1 MVLKTVYIIISGDYE
16 VGPKVDWQKELIIP
30 AEDIISICKEYGA
43 KYSIFFD
50 VCEYYALQSS
60 SKSNRDAREEIAN
73 QVRNMF
79 SEGHDVQLHLHPHWF
94 PGLGNK
100 WTSKGWKYDLTHFRL
115 QSLPIGNFEDRKT
128 IRGLFKW
135 GVETLESIIKPV
147 KSSYAVTSFRAGG
160 YCIQPSQD
168 IVKVMREVGIL
179 ADSSVW
185 FGGYRDDGVYYY
197 DFRKAPSKYQPYY
210 TTDDILI
217 PSTKNTNLGVIEFPI
232 ASTAVRNIKKLF
244 LAKSFSHVELCQFG
258 KNQIKRF
265 LLQFKKELER
275 EDREHNFLTVTSHPK
290 GLKTTNGFRY
300 FLEKAPELLS
310 DVAEVRFVTMSEAV
324 KLFYSLNP
332 IDVSKLS
339 EQQLNTLRTLKEDK
353 SCWEN

>member
-1 MVLKTVYIIISGDYE
+1 MMKNRIVYIIITGDYE
-16 VGPKVDWQKELIIP
+16 FSRNMDTQKDLITLTN
-30 AEDIISICKEYGA
+30 EIIKLLESFGA
-43 KYSIFFD
+43 KYTIFFD
-50 VCEYYALQSS
+50 VCIVEALKDTNNYDIVVEQ
-60 SKSNRDAREEIAN
+60 I
-73 QVRNMF
+73 RNMVVKN
-79 SEGHDVQLHLHPHWF
+79 HDVQLHFHPVWL
-94 PGLGNK
+94 PELGGK
-100 WTSKGWKYDLTHFRL
+100 WDENGWQGDLAHFRL

-185 FGGYRDDGVYYY
+185 FGGYKDDGVYYY

-210 TTDDILI
+210 TTDDVLI
-217 PSTKNTNLGVIEFPI
+217 PSTKNTNLGVIESHI
-232 ASTAVRNIKKLF
+232 ASMAFRNIKKLF
-244 LAKSFSHVELCQFG
+244 LAKSFSNIELCRFG

-265 LLQFKKELER
+265 LFQFKRDLER
-275 EDREHNFLTVTSHPK
+275 EDREHNFLTVTSHPR
-290 GLKTTNGFRY
+290 GLKTTDGFRC
-300 FLEKAPELLS
+300 FLESAPKLLS

-324 KLFYSLNP
+324 KLFYNLYP
-332 IDVSKLS
+332 MGTAKLS

-353 SCWEN
+353 SC

>member
-1 MVLKTVYIIISGDYE
+1 MKVYICITGDYE
-16 VGPKVDWQKELIIP
+16 PSIKFNWKEDVIKPTEIILKIC
-30 AEDIISICKEYGA
+30 EDYNA
-43 KYSIFFD
+43 NYSIFFD
-50 VCEYYALQSS
+50 VCTTGVFKEVVD
-60 SKSNRDAREEIAN
+60 KN
-73 QVRNMF
+73 QILKVFQQVKTLILR
-79 SEGHDVQLHLHPHWF
+79 GHDVQLHLHQHWL
-94 PGLGNK
+94 PELGSELRKEVVNE
-100 WTSKGWKYDLTHFRL
+100 DLAHFRL

-135 GVETLESIIKPV
+135 GVRTLEDMIKPV
-147 KSSYAVTSFRAGG
+147 KPDYAVTSFRAGG

-185 FGGYRDDGVYYY
+185 FGGYKDDGVYYY

-210 TTDDILI
+210 TTDDVLI

-232 ASTAVRNIKKLF
+232 ASMAVRNIKKLF

-290 GLKTTNGFRY
+290 GLKTTDGFRC
-300 FLEKAPELLS
+300 FLESAPKLLN

-324 KLFYSLNP
+324 KLFYNLYP
-332 IDVSKLS
+332 MGTAKLS

-353 SCWEN
+353 SC